1 MVWFVIATML
11 LVSFVLLLGTSKYL
25 DHIDRKVQKHFEFTR
40 MAIEHLEKTKNY
52 KFSNKNYSSYPR
64 KHYEN
69 YGQE

>member
-25 DHIDRKVQKHFEFTR
+25 DHIDRKVQEHFKSTR
-40 MAIEHLEKTKNY
+40 MAIEYLEKTRNDW
-52 KFSNKNYSSYPR
+52 SLNKNYSSYSH
-64 KHYEN
+64 KHYTN